1 MKKLF
6 IAIIVA
12 IMAIS
17 TQASGRALVIMLD
30 ASGENYAC
38 NDLLNHNI
46 QTIQN
51 KYFNKDYFRNNRIRK
66 VMSIVFS
73 RQAEI
78 IASVDYDTLPRMRD
92 SIKMRR
98 FLDYAQNVLQDA
110 NKAMPDYYS
119 YKDGD
124 QEKLYGKDVAGAL
137 LFTINELQSR
147 GVKEATII
155 LASNMIQSVNRSQ
168 TGQYL
173 RRHPITL
180 PNGYRLIIL
189 GKAFMCSPKVSELQK
204 NMAMQKWRERWLRYI
219 QPSEQVLYKL
229 GY

>member
-6 IAIIVA
+6 VAILVT

-17 TQASGRALVIMLD
+17 AQASGKALVIMLD
-30 ASGENYAC
+30 ASGENYRC

-46 QTIQN
+46 QTI
-51 KYFNKDYFRNNRIRK
+51 KRYFNKDYIRQNRIKK
-66 VMSIVFS
+66 VISVVFS

-78 IASVDYDTLPRMRD
+78 IASVDYEMLPRMRD

-98 FLDYAQNVLQDA
+98 FIGFAQNVLEDA
-110 NKAMPDYYS
+110 IKAMPDYHS
-119 YKDGD
+119 YKDGN
-124 QEKLYGKDVAGAL
+124 QEKPYGKDIAGAL

-147 GVKEATII
+147 GINEATII
-155 LASNMIQSVNRSQ
+155 LASDMIQSVNRAQ

-173 RRHPITL
+173 KKHPITL

-189 GKAFMCSPKVSELQK
+189 GKAFICSPEVSELER
-204 NMAMQKWRERWLRYI
+204 NSAMYKWRQKWMRYI
-219 QPSEQVLYKL
+219 QPSEQVQYRL

>member
-6 IAIIVA
+6 IAILVA
-12 IMAIS
+12 FMAINA
-17 TQASGRALVIMLD
+17 QASGKALVIMLD

-46 QTIQN
+46 KTI
-51 KYFNKDYFRNNRIRK
+51 KRYFNRDYIRQNQIKK
-66 VMSIVFS
+66 VISVVFS

-78 IASVDYDTLPRMRD
+78 VASVDYEMLPRMRD

-98 FLDYAQNVLQDA
+98 FIGFAQNVLEDA
-110 NKAMPDYYS
+110 IKAMPDYHT
-119 YKDGD
+119 YKDGN
-124 QEKLYGKDVAGAL
+124 QEKLYGKDIAGAL

-147 GVKEATII
+147 GINEATII
-155 LASNMIQSVNRSQ
+155 LASDMIQSVNRSK

-173 RRHPITL
+173 KKHPITL

-189 GKAFMCSPKVSELQK
+189 GKAFMCSPDVSELER
-204 NMAMQKWRERWLRYI
+204 NSAMRKWRQKWMRYI
-219 QPSEQVLYKL
+219 KPSEQVQYRL

>member
-6 IAIIVA
+6 VA
-12 IMAIS
+12 ILVAVMAIS
-17 TQASGRALVIMLD
+17 AQASSKALVIMLD
-30 ASGENYAC
+30 ASGENFAC

-46 QTIQN
+46 QTI
-51 KYFNKDYFRNNRIRK
+51 KRYFNKDYIRQNRIKK
-66 VMSIVFS
+66 VISVVFS

-78 IASVDYDTLPRMRD
+78 IASVDYKMLPRMRD

-98 FLDYAQNVLQDA
+98 FIGFAQNVLEDA
-110 NKAMPDYYS
+110 IKAMPDFHS
-119 YKDGD
+119 YKDGN
-124 QEKLYGKDVAGAL
+124 QEKLYGKDIAGAL

-147 GVKEATII
+147 GINEATII
-155 LASNMIQSVNRSQ
+155 LASDMIQSVNRAQ

-173 RRHPITL
+173 KKHPITL

-189 GKAFMCSPKVSELQK
+189 GKAFMCSPEVSELER
-204 NMAMQKWRERWLRYI
+204 NSAMYKWRQKWMRYI
-219 QPSEQVLYKL
+219 QPSEQVQYRL

>member
-6 IAIIVA
+6 IAILVA
-12 IMAIS
+12 FMAINA
-17 TQASGRALVIMLD
+17 QASGRALVIMLD

-46 QTIQN
+46 KTIQN
-51 KYFNKDYFRNNRIRK
+51 RYFNQDYIRNNRIKK

-73 RQAEI
+73 RQTEI
-78 IASVDYDTLPRMRD
+78 VASVDYEILPRMRD
-92 SIKMRR
+92 SVKMRR
-98 FLDYAQNVLQDA
+98 FIDYAQNVLEDA
-110 NKAMPDYYS
+110 IKAMPDYHIF
-119 YKDGD
+119 KDGN
-124 QEKLYGKDVAGAL
+124 QEKPYGKDIAGAL

-147 GVKEATII
+147 GINEATII
-155 LASNMIQSVNRSQ
+155 LASDMIQSVNRSQ

-173 RRHPITL
+173 RSHPITL

-189 GKAFMCSPKVSELQK
+189 GKAFMCSPNYSELQK
-204 NMAMQKWRERWLRYI
+204 NIAMRRLQEKWMCYI
-219 QPSEQVLYKL
+219 QPSEQVFYRL